1 MTGCK
6 HKLCLLLCMTVICS
20 CSPRIVEHI
29 RVQRDTTYIER
40 VQVDSLYIRDSVFI
54 REKGDT
60 VFQYRERIRDRYRF
74 IHDTTF
80 IHRTDTLTVE
90 KERLVE
96 KQLSRWQSFSMT
108 FGRFAMIVF
117 ALALAAAGVKFYL
130 KRKI

>member
-1 MTGCK
+1 MRR
-6 HKLCLLLCMTVICS
+6 CLVIAMAILLVTA
-20 CSPRIVEHI
+20 CSPRIVENI

-80 IHRTDTLTVE
+80 IHRTDTLKVE

-96 KQLSRWQSFSMT
+96 KQLSRWQSFSIQ
-108 FGRFAMIVF
+108 FGRIAMIIF

-130 KRKI
+130 KLKK

>member
-1 MTGCK
+1 MRRR
-6 HKLCLLLCMTVICS
+6 LVIAMAILLVTA

-60 VFQYRERIRDRYRF
+60 VYQYRERIRDRYRF

-80 IHRTDTLTVE
+80 IHRTDTLMVE

-96 KQLSRWQSFSMT
+96 KQLSRWQSFSIT
-108 FGRFAMIVF
+108 FGRIAMIIF

-130 KRKI
+130 KW

>member
-1 MTGCK
+1 MRR
-6 HKLCLLLCMTVICS
+6 CLVIAMAILLVVA
-20 CSPRIVEHI
+20 CSPRIVEHV

-40 VQVDSLYIRDSVFI
+40 LQVDSLYIRDSVFI

-60 VFQYRERIRDRYRF
+60 VYQYRERIRDRYRF

-80 IHRTDTLTVE
+80 IHRTDTLMVE

-96 KQLSRWQSFSMT
+96 KQLSRWQSFSIT
-108 FGRFAMIVF
+108 FGRIAMIIF

-130 KRKI
+130 KWKI

>member
-1 MTGCK
+1 MRTR
-6 HKLCLLLCMTVICS
+6 LAIALAILLVTA
-20 CSPRIVEHI
+20 CSPRIVEHV

-40 VQVDSLYIRDSVFI
+40 LQVDSLYIRDSVFI

-60 VFQYRERIRDRYRF
+60 VYQYRERIRDRYRF

-80 IHRTDTLTVE
+80 IHRTDTLKVE

-96 KQLSRWQSFSMT
+96 KQLSRWQSFSIQ
-108 FGRFAMIVF
+108 FGRIAMIIF

-130 KRKI
+130 KLKK

>member
-1 MTGCK
+1 MRR
-6 HKLCLLLCMTVICS
+6 CLVIAMAILLVTA

-80 IHRTDTLTVE
+80 IHRTDTLKVE

-96 KQLSRWQSFSMT
+96 KQLSRWQSFSIQ
-108 FGRFAMIVF
+108 FGRIAMIIF

-130 KRKI
+130 KLKK

>member
-1 MTGCK
+1 MRR
-6 HKLCLLLCMTVICS
+6 CLVIAMAILLVTA

-29 RVQRDTTYIER
+29 RVQRDTYIER

-80 IHRTDTLTVE
+80 IHRTDTLKVE

-96 KQLSRWQSFSMT
+96 KQLSRWQSFSIT
-108 FGRFAMIVF
+108 FGRIAMIIF

-130 KRKI
+130 KWKI

>member
-1 MTGCK
+1 MRRR
-6 HKLCLLLCMTVICS
+6 LVIAMAILLVTA

-60 VFQYRERIRDRYRF
+60 VYQYRERIRDRYRF

-80 IHRTDTLTVE
+80 IHRTDTLMVE

-96 KQLSRWQSFSMT
+96 KQLSRWQSFSIT
-108 FGRFAMIVF
+108 FGRIAMIIF

-130 KRKI
+130 KWKI

>member
-1 MTGCK
+1 MRRR
-6 HKLCLLLCMTVICS
+6 LVIAMAILLVTA

-60 VFQYRERIRDRYRF
+60 VYQYRERIRDRYRF

-80 IHRTDTLTVE
+80 IHRTDTLKLET
-90 KERLVE
+90 ERPVE
-96 KQLSRWQSFSMT
+96 KQLSRWQSFSIT
-108 FGRFAMIVF
+108 FGHIAMVIF
-117 ALALAAAGVKFYL
+117 ALALAAFGVRAYF
-130 KRKI
+130 KRKL

>member
-1 MTGCK
+1 MRR
-6 HKLCLLLCMTVICS
+6 CLVIAMAILLVTA
-20 CSPRIVEHI
+20 CSPRIVEHV

-40 VQVDSLYIRDSVFI
+40 LQVDSLYIRDSVFI

-60 VFQYRERIRDRYRF
+60 VYQYRERIRDRYRF

-80 IHRTDTLTVE
+80 IHRTDTLMVE

-96 KQLSRWQSFSMT
+96 KQLSRWQSFSIT
-108 FGRFAMIVF
+108 FGRIAMIIF

-130 KRKI
+130 KWKI